1 MDGITKPM
9 MDCLES
15 TAWGMKHFG
24 AIITNR
30 QLPLAV
36 MRKCVKAGLCR
47 CNGMGPVCD
56 DDGSILHNRRE
67 RLGYVLTD
75 EGQRILDE
83 FYAERYAP
91 APAPTQE
98 K

>member
-9 MDCLES
+9 MDALET

-24 AIITNR
+24 SIMTNR

-36 MRKCVKAGLCR
+36 MRQCVKAGLCR
-47 CNGMGPVCD
+47 CIGMATPCD
-56 DDGSILHNRRE
+56 DDGFLEPNKRE

-75 EGQRILDE
+75 KGQKVLDE
-83 FYAERYAP
+83 LYASQAD
-91 APAPTQE
+91 Q
-98 K
+98 KGDG